1 MISRLKSVKEI
12 APLLNCSEIT
22 IRRLIAARK
31 IPFHKI
37 GYRYMFSD
45 DDIFEYL
52 RQVKVESK
60 VTVGN
65 VPS

>member
-22 IRRLIAARK
+22 IRRLIVARE

-37 GYRYMFSD
+37 GCRYMFSD
-45 DDIFEYL
+45 EDISEYL

-60 VTVGN
+60 VIEGS
-65 VPS
+65 VPV